1 MNTIVLGLCFMHDH
15 NDLSSFFVSEF
26 NMPTTS
32 NSHVADLKQKLADAY
47 TTIRSQ
53 SPWSHPKS
61 PELLHHR
68 VLPYATYSPWLFDA
82 DFQMVYERI
91 KGHTLVDIYRCYEL
105 WSLGLQMS
113 VIHGN
118 FLEVGVW
125 RGGTGALL
133 ASSVQGNPNKHVYLA
148 DTFTG
153 VVKAGADDTA
163 YVGGEH
169 ADTSPKIVADLLHDL
184 GLSNF
189 SLLQGIFPEQTA
201 EKFHGKLALLHC
213 DVDVYSSAKDVVQW
227 GIPLLSQGGAIVFD
241 DYGFSGCEGVTRLVE
256 ELRKDPSFLF
266 IHNLNGHAI
275 LIKK

>member
-1 MNTIVLGLCFMHDH
+1 
-15 NDLSSFFVSEF
+15 
-26 NMPTTS
+26 MPTTE
-32 NSHVADLKQKLADAY
+32 HYQVADLKQKVADAY

-53 SPWSHPKS
+53 LPWSHPKS
-61 PELLHHR
+61 PELPPWSHPKSPELPHHR
-68 VLPYATYSPWLFDA
+68 VLPYATFSPWLFDA

-113 VIHGN
+113 MIPGN

-153 VVKAGADDTA
+153 VPKAGEDDTA

-169 ADTSPKIVADLLHDL
+169 ADTSPKMVSDLFHDL

-189 SLLQGIFPEQTA
+189 SLLQGIFPE
-201 EKFHGKLALLHC
+201 
-213 DVDVYSSAKDVVQW
+213 
-227 GIPLLSQGGAIVFD
+227 
-241 DYGFSGCEGVTRLVE
+241 
-256 ELRKDPSFLF
+256 
-266 IHNLNGHAI
+266 
-275 LIKK
+275 